1 MSIAVDSLLYKIDQK
16 LNKLSTNE
24 HQQIQLEDKILALN
38 EAQLKLIKQ
47 KVDGISVVS
56 GLGFDAFKKR
66 YEDLQSLV
74 ENYVDHPLTPTLH
87 DPKLNQWIVNIHA
100 LSPKYMFYVDSYV
113 LADKGRCKDRII
125 WINKDLAKHGDVSIL
140 LKNDHYK
147 PSFEYQETFN
157 IIASDEMSVFTD
169 GTFTPTTVYIMYL
182 RYPVYIDKTGYIK
195 FDGTSSTDVDCELE
209 TYLEDELLDL
219 TVQALAMYT
228 ENASAAQSAQFRIQT
243 NE

>member
-1 MSIAVDSLLYKIDQK
+1 MISVDSLLYKVDQR

-38 EAQLKLIKQ
+38 EAQIKLIKQ

-56 GLGFDAFKKR
+56 GMGMDAFKKR

-74 ENYVDHPLTPTLH
+74 MNYNHQPLTLTVK
-87 DPKLNQWIVNIHA
+87 DKDLNQWAANVHE
-100 LSPKYMFYVDSYV
+100 LEPKYMFYVDSYI
-113 LADKGRCKDRII
+113 LADKGRCKNRKI
-125 WINKDLAKHGDVSIL
+125 WINRDLAKHGDLQFIL
-140 LKNDHYK
+140 NNEHYK

-157 IIASDEMSVFTD
+157 FLASDEISIFTD
-169 GTFTPTTVYIMYL
+169 GTFTPKAIHIMYMRYPQYINKEGYIML
-182 RYPVYIDKTGYIK
+182 
-195 FDGTSSTDVDCELE
+195 DGTPSFNQDCELE

-219 TVQALAMYT
+219 TVQNLGMYT
-228 ENASAAQSAQFRIQT
+228 ENMSAIQTAQYRIQT